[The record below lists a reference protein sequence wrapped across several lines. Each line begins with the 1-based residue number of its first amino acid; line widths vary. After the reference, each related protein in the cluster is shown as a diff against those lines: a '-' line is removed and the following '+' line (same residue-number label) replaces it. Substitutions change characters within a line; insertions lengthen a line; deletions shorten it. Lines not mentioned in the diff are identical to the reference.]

1 MQHAKLLLINYS
13 LDTNYSWNQNQSL
26 ISGLLDILSLGFQAL
41 VFKSKCL
48 RFQAMKPFPKENL
61 KMSAKVTFF
70 AFFKTRSTRNPIYN
84 CLTYDLQLS
93 LKPHLELNVCK
104 LVCSLRTTHLS
115 RTQLLLIL
123 TSCLNIISLDFARLA
138 NDFKPCN
145 CIFIKRNSK

>member
-1 MQHAKLLLINYS
+1 
-13 LDTNYSWNQNQSL
+13 
-26 ISGLLDILSLGFQAL
+26 
-41 VFKSKCL
+41 
-48 RFQAMKPFPKENL
+48 MKPFPKENL

-145 CIFIKRNSK
+145 CIFIKRNSKKGLLKRFHKEVHVLAKLYPSLLKESWCLLKRAIFC